1 LKRSLLYQLGQRGA
15 DHLDRLIE
23 EVLLAEELGLESVWC
38 LPEAG
43 ASGDFRLGAPE
54 FWIAALA
61 GRTERIRLGWGLAG
75 LTPPDRPPIRSAEQS
90 ASLDLA
96 CHGRLEIGLLPNWA
110 PEADP
115 VGSEV
120 DGVSTVSGGT
130 PSATGVFPPWDE
142 GIRMLVDMWDG
153 PRFSWTSAQFE
164 VPPVD
169 VVPKPEQKP
178 HPPLW
183 LVGWSLDHARRAG
196 EAGLGFLDVSGGTD
210 DALEIHRDAYLSAR
224 SGADPN
230 DLVCVSV
237 YAAALGGG
245 SASQMLDRLEKW
257 SSLDFDQAVLSVDP
271 AEEESMMTRGRI
283 RLLAGESV
291 DLH

>member
-1 LKRSLLYQLGQRGA
+1 MKRSLLYQLGRRGS

-23 EVLLAEELGLESVWC
+23 EVLLGERLGLESVWC
-38 LPEAG
+38 LPDAG
-43 ASGDFRLGAPE
+43 ESGDFRLGAPE
-54 FWIAALA
+54 FWVAALA

-96 CHGRLEIGLLPNWA
+96 SGGRLDIGFLPNWI
-110 PEADP
+110 PDSDP
-115 VGSEV
+115 VEPDAV
-120 DGVSTVSGGT
+120 GT
-130 PSATGVFPPWDE
+130 PRDSGAGAPWDE

-169 VVPKPEQKP
+169 VLPKPEQKP

-183 LVGWSLDHARRAG
+183 LVGWSAEHARRSG
-196 EAGLGFLDVSGGTD
+196 RAGLGFLDVSGGVD
-210 DALEIHRDAYLSAR
+210 DALEMHRDAYLSAR
-224 SGADPN
+224 SAADPN

-237 YAAALGGG
+237 YAAALAGGR
-245 SASQMLDRLEKW
+245 ASEMAERLEKW
-257 SSLDFDQAVLSVDP
+257 DSLDFDHAVLRVDP
-271 AEEESMMTRGRI
+271 EDEDSLTTRGRI

-291 DLH
+291 DVH

>member
-1 LKRSLLYQLGQRGA
+1 MRRALLYQLGQRASG
-15 DHLDRLIE
+15 HLDRLVE
-23 EVLLAEELGLESVWC
+23 EVRLAEELGLECVWC

-43 ASGDFRLGAPE
+43 EAGDFRLGAPE
-54 FWIAALA
+54 FWVAALA

-96 CHGRLEIGLLPNWA
+96 CNGRLEIGLMPNWT
-110 PEADP
+110 PDADP
-115 VGSEV
+115 SETQASGSLP
-120 DGVSTVSGGT
+120 DGV
-130 PSATGVFPPWDE
+130 PPWDE

-169 VVPKPEQKP
+169 VVPKPSQKP

-183 LVGWSLDHARRAG
+183 LVGWSVDHARRAG
-196 EAGLGFLDVSGGTD
+196 GAGLGFLDVSGGVD
-210 DALEIHRDAYLSAR
+210 DALEMHRDAYLSAR

-230 DLVCVSV
+230 ELVCSSV

-245 SASQMLDRLEKW
+245 RATEMSERLEKW
-257 SSLDFDQAVLSVDP
+257 DSLDFDQAVLRVDP
-271 AEEESMMTRGRI
+271 DEEESTMTRGRI

-291 DLH
+291 DVH